1 MLHMTPEK
9 QQSQIVLNEGMN
21 HYPDFSSPICMI
33 CVIPILIKNVSEL
46 CYALQLSSSDKTVS
60 DSITEISFLQIWKQF
75 IFNVRNFC
83 DWGSWLYTS
92 YRWIWTEPAR
102 RFERP

>member
-21 HYPDFSSPICMI
+21 HYPDFPSPICMI

-60 DSITEISFLQIWKQF
+60 DSITEISFLKI
-75 IFNVRNFC
+75 
-83 DWGSWLYTS
+83 
-92 YRWIWTEPAR
+92 
-102 RFERP
+102 